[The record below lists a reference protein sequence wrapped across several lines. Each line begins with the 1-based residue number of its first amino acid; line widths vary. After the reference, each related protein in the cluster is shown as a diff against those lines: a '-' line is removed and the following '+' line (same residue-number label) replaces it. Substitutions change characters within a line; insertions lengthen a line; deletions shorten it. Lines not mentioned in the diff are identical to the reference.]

1 MVQSKSEFT
10 MIVKGTKTYKEFRFC
25 QADGCD
31 QETASYASPSSRG
44 SKKYCKEH
52 ARAAAKA
59 WKNLISEQAAER
71 ETLRQGTLAL
81 IKPYVKASGTAYR
94 TIRGRS
100 TLANDAIKDG
110 CGVKVGDSVVVH
122 MDLGKNPAK
131 ILSEINAGLSL
142 LGVKDGLIM

>member
-1 MVQSKSEFT
+1 MAKNQEFI
-10 MIVKGTKTYKEFRFC
+10 MITKGTKVYKEFRFC

-44 SKKYCKEH
+44 SKKYCKAH
-52 ARAAAKA
+52 AKVAAAA

-71 ETLRQGTLAL
+71 EALRQGTLAL

-122 MDLGKNPAK
+122 LDLGKNPWQV
-131 ILSEINAGLSL
+131 LSEINAGLSL